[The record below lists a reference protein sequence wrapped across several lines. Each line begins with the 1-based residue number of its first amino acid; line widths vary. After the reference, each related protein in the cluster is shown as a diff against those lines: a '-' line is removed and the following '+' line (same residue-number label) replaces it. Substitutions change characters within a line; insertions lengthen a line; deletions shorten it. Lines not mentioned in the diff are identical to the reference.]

1 LTFVSFFT
9 LTRLL
14 FRQVC
19 GFESQKMRYFKRQQ
33 NHNSRHRIKS
43 FDPST
48 LVKNL
53 PQDNPPV
60 QTDYVPKHSF
70 SDFGFHNTLKN
81 NITDRKYTALTP
93 IQDQVIPLLLSGKD
107 VVGIANT
114 GTGKTAAFLTPLI
127 QKVMSNRSQRV
138 LILAPTRELAV
149 QIDQEFRIFSR
160 NAGLASG
167 LCIGG
172 VNIRGQ
178 IYNLRYKPNFVIG
191 TPGRIKDLASQRVI
205 NFFSFNN
212 VVLDEVD
219 RMLDMGFVRDIT
231 QIMSSLPKNR
241 QSAFFSATITPEVTK
256 IMNGFLS
263 SPVTVSVRANTTL
276 NNISQEIVKSNGKPK
291 IEILHNLLVSP
302 GFDKVLVFGRT
313 KYGLERLAN
322 DLSKRGFS
330 VVAIHGNKSQSQRQ
344 RSLEKFKNNHIK
356 VLLATDVAS
365 RGLDIDNV
373 THVINYDLPGSYE
386 DYVHRIGRTGRAN
399 KTGIALTLVD

>member
-1 LTFVSFFT
+1 
-9 LTRLL
+9 
-14 FRQVC
+14 
-19 GFESQKMRYFKRQQ
+19 M
-33 NHNSRHRIKS
+33 
-43 FDPST
+43 
-48 LVKNL
+48 
-53 PQDNPPV
+53 
-60 QTDYVPKHSF
+60 
-70 SDFGFHNTLKN
+70 
-81 NITDRKYTALTP
+81 
-93 IQDQVIPLLLSGKD
+93 
-107 VVGIANT
+107 
-114 GTGKTAAFLTPLI
+114 
-127 QKVMSNRSQRV
+127 
-138 LILAPTRELAV
+138 APTRELAV

>member
-1 LTFVSFFT
+1 M
-9 LTRLL
+9 RN
-14 FRQVC
+14 FR
-19 GFESQKMRYFKRQQ
+19 RQQ
-33 NHNSRHRIKS
+33 NRNFSRRIKS
-43 FDPST
+43 FDPSV

-53 PQDNPPV
+53 PQNAQPV
-60 QTDYVPKHSF
+60 QEAFVPNHSF
-70 SDFGFHNTLKN
+70 IDFGFHNVLHA
-81 NITDRKYTALTP
+81 NIETRKYTILTP
-93 IQDQVIPLLLSGKD
+93 IQDQVIPLLLAGRD

-114 GTGKTAAFLTPLI
+114 GTGKTAAFLTPFI
-127 QKVMSNRSQRV
+127 QKVVNDRSQRL

-149 QIDQEFRIFSR
+149 QIEQEFRSFSSR
-160 NAGLASG
+160 MGLFSA

-172 VNIRGQ
+172 VGMYGQ
-178 IYNLRYKPNFVIG
+178 IRSLRQNPNFVIG
-191 TPGRIKDLASQRVI
+191 TPGRIKDLGNQREI
-205 NFFSFNN
+205 NFSLFNN

-231 QIMSSLPKNR
+231 EILSLLPKRR
-241 QSAFFSATITPEVTK
+241 QSAFFSATTTPEVTK
-256 IMNGFLS
+256 IMNGFLV

-276 NNISQEIVKSNGKPK
+276 QNISQKVVKANGKPK
-291 IEILHNLLVSP
+291 IEILHNLLITP

-313 KYGLERLAN
+313 KHGLERMAY
-322 DLSKRGFS
+322 DLTRRGFA

-344 RSLEKFKNNHIK
+344 RSLEQFKNNRVK

-373 THVINYDLPGSYE
+373 THVINYDLPESYE

>member
-1 LTFVSFFT
+1 MLAIPTTS
-9 LTRLL
+9 
-14 FRQVC
+14 
-19 GFESQKMRYFKRQQ
+19 
-33 NHNSRHRIKS
+33 
-43 FDPST
+43 
-48 LVKNL
+48 L
-53 PQDNPPV
+53 PDNR
-60 QTDYVPKHSF
+60 S
-70 SDFGFHNTLKN
+70 
-81 NITDRKYTALTP
+81 
-93 IQDQVIPLLLSGKD
+93 
-107 VVGIANT
+107 GIANT